1 MLLTATPATPAT
13 PAKLATISVMAEV
26 VRWAACGQRAPTI
39 RTRAKA
45 LITLAPATALT
56 PS

>member
-1 MLLTATPATPAT
+1 MLLTATPAT